1 VPYGAAC
8 SEGLWIA
15 ALLRPPASGTPKHG
29 ANHLHMAHRHYGVPV
44 AKPRPSY
51 SGPTRA
57 ATLSGGAIVGGIVVI
72 LIVLGLVLYG
82 VTKTVTDAVNT
93 TTSAPRTTGQGSRA
107 L

>member
-1 VPYGAAC
+1 
-8 SEGLWIA
+8 LT
-15 ALLRPPASGTPKHG
+15 ASGRPKHG

-57 ATLSGGAIVGGIVVI
+57 ATLSGGAIVGGIVII

-82 VTKTVTDAVNT
+82 VSKIVTDAANNT
-93 TTSAPRTTGQGSRA
+93 AASVPQTTDGASRA

>member
-1 VPYGAAC
+1 
-8 SEGLWIA
+8 
-15 ALLRPPASGTPKHG
+15 
-29 ANHLHMAHRHYGVPV
+29 MAHRHYGVTV

-82 VTKTVTDAVNT
+82 VSKIVTDTANNT
-93 TTSAPRTTGQGSRA
+93 AASAPLTTGQGAAAPPPSGMAR
-107 L
+107 

>member
-1 VPYGAAC
+1 M
-8 SEGLWIA
+8 
-15 ALLRPPASGTPKHG
+15 
-29 ANHLHMAHRHYGVPV
+29 HMAHRHYGVPV

-57 ATLSGGAIVGGIVVI
+57 ATLSGGAIVGGIVII

-82 VTKTVTDAVNT
+82 VSKIVTDAANNT
-93 TTSAPRTTGQGSRA
+93 AASVPQTTDGASRA